1 MERRAEED
9 GFVTVKAACEYKA
22 LKECLDRNQG
32 KREKCEKEW
41 QEFQNLCERNKKLA
55 TEGKL
60 QPPK

>member
-41 QEFQNLCERNKKLA
+41 QEFQNLCERNKK
-55 TEGKL
+55 
-60 QPPK
+60 

>member
-1 MERRAEED
+1 MECRTEDAESD

-41 QEFQNLCERNKKLA
+41 QEFQNLCERNKKWVEV
-55 TEGKL
+55 TF
-60 QPPK
+60 